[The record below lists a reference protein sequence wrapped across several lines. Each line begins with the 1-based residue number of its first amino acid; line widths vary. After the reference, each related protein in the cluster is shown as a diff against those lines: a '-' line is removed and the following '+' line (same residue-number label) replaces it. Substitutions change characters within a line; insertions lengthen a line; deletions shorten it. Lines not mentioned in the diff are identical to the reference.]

1 MKTIARYI
9 AYIICVMTSLIS
21 TAQAQSPYA
30 WEYRPVYIFAPTET
44 TADLTTQIDLF
55 MQRRTEMLDRNMALI
70 AVTDKAEVIFG
81 PDQPYSSAELRRA
94 YNIDPTE
101 FTVILVGKDTGVKR
115 RHVGVI
121 DPDLIFIQI
130 DGMPMRRQE
139 MRLKSIDRINDPLKK
154 CETLHDL
161 RC

>member
-9 AYIICVMTSLIS
+9 AYIICVMTSLIA
-21 TAQAQSPYA
+21 TAHAQSPYP
-30 WEYRPVYIFAPTET
+30 WEYRPVYIFAPAEN
-44 TADLTTQIDLF
+44 TAELTAQIDLF

-70 AVTDKAEVIFG
+70 AVTNKAEVIFG
-81 PDQPYSSAELRRA
+81 PEQPYTSAELRSA
-94 YNIDPTE
+94 YNIAPTE

-121 DPDLIFIQI
+121 DPDLILIQI

-139 MRLKSIDRINDPLKK
+139 MRLKEAK
-154 CETLHDL
+154 
-161 RC
+161 

>member
-1 MKTIARYI
+1 MVRSIF
-9 AYIICVMTSLIS
+9 IILSLAIGFLTS
-21 TAQAQSPYA
+21 AAHAQSPYA
-30 WEYRPVYIFAPTET
+30 WEYRPVYIFAPTESAAEL
-44 TADLTTQIDLF
+44 TAQIDLF
-55 MQRRTEMLDRNMALI
+55 MPRRTEMLDRNMALI

-81 PDQPYSSAELRRA
+81 PEQPYTSPELRRA
-94 YNIDPTE
+94 YNIAPTE

-139 MRLKSIDRINDPLKK
+139 MREQRKLIGP
-154 CETLHDL
+154 
-161 RC
+161 

>member
-1 MKTIARYI
+1 MKFIVRYI
-9 AYIICVMTSLIS
+9 AYIVCVMASLMA
-21 TAQAQSPYA
+21 TAHAQSPYA
-30 WEYRPVYIFAPTET
+30 WDYRPVYIFAPTESAT
-44 TADLTTQIDLF
+44 ELSEQIDLF
-55 MQRRTEMLDRNMALI
+55 MQHRTQMLERHIALI

-121 DPDLIFIQI
+121 DPTIIFTQI
-130 DGMPMRRQE
+130 DGMPMRQDE
-139 MRLKSIDRINDPLKK
+139 MRQDEMK
-154 CETLHDL
+154 
-161 RC
+161 

>member
-1 MKTIARYI
+1 MVRSIF
-9 AYIICVMTSLIS
+9 IILSMAIGFITSL
-21 TAQAQSPYA
+21 AQAQSSYA
-30 WEYRPVYIFAPTET
+30 WEYRPVYIFAPTENA
-44 TADLTTQIDLF
+44 ADLTVQIDLF
-55 MQRRTEMLDRNMALI
+55 MQHRTEMLDRNIALI
-70 AVTDKAEVIFG
+70 TVTDKAEVIFG
-81 PDQPYSSAELRRA
+81 PDQPYTSAELRRA
-94 YNIDPTE
+94 YNITPTE

-154 CETLHDL
+154 CETLHGL